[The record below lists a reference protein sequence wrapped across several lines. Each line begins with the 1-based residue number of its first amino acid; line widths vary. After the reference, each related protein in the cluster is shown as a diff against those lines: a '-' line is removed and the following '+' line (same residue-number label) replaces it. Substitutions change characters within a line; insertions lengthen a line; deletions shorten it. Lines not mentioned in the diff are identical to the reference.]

1 LTIIGI
7 ADNMKAQGGVLMETM
22 NISLP
27 DPLKQFV
34 DSQVASGAYS
44 SASEYIR
51 RLIRE
56 DQERRQ
62 REEVDRKLLEALD
75 AGPSTP
81 LTAEDWQDIRR
92 EVRRR
97 AAKRAGQ

>member
-1 LTIIGI
+1 
-7 ADNMKAQGGVLMETM
+7 METM

-34 DSQVASGAYS
+34 DNQVATGAYS

-56 DQERRQ
+56 DQERRH
-62 REEVDRKLLEALD
+62 REEIDLKLLEAMD
-75 AGPSTP
+75 GNPSTP
-81 LTAEDWQDIRR
+81 MTDKDWDDIRR
-92 EVRRR
+92 EVRQR
-97 AAKRAGQ
+97 AAQRSK

>member
-1 LTIIGI
+1 
-7 ADNMKAQGGVLMETM
+7 MESM

-27 DPLKQFV
+27 GPLKEFV
-34 DSQVASGAYS
+34 DNQVAAGAYN

-62 REEVDRKLLEALD
+62 REEIDQKLLEALD
-75 AGPSTP
+75 EGVSTP
-81 LTAEDWQDIRR
+81 MTPKDWEDVRR
-92 EVRRR
+92 ELCERDARRTV
-97 AAKRAGQ
+97 

>member
-1 LTIIGI
+1 
-7 ADNMKAQGGVLMETM
+7 METM

-34 DSQVASGAYS
+34 ETQVAGGAYS

-62 REEVDRKLLEALD
+62 REEIDLKLLEALD
-75 AGPSTP
+75 SEPSTP
-81 LTAEDWQDIRR
+81 LTPEDWDAIRR
-92 EVRRR
+92 EVHQR
-97 AAKRAGQ
+97 AAQRKKQ

>member
-1 LTIIGI
+1 
-7 ADNMKAQGGVLMETM
+7 METM

-27 DPLKQFV
+27 DPLKRFV
-34 DSQVASGAYS
+34 DSQVAAGAYS

-62 REEVDRKLLEALD
+62 REEIDRKLLEALD
-75 AGPSTP
+75 DAPPTP
-81 LTAEDWQDIRR
+81 LTADDWDDIRR
-92 EVRRR
+92 EIRRR